1 MNILWFVSHLF
12 VTYLVS
18 IFSHL
23 LYLPLYL
30 CHHIICHYIRELSAY
45 SSYSSYFTL
54 ACSGVFLI
62 FHACVQ
68 WRIFHISRLR
78 AVAYSSY
85 FTLACSG
92 VFLIFHACIIV
103 NRKGRR
109 ACSGVFLIFHA
120 CEWRISRVSR
130 LLFAITVLNRDWL
143 AAKFHRWKIQ
153 FDVKLI

>member
-92 VFLIFHACIIV
+92 VFLIF